1 MSSKIDIYEYRD
13 YLQKRYGEILYRV
26 PIDSGGTCPHRN
38 TSGRG
43 GCTFCPADGAR
54 AVQLGKTKE
63 LRDQINTGIRFAVR
77 RYKATAFMAYL
88 QTFTS
93 TYSSLDSIIKQVEII
108 KEHKEIRAIAF
119 GTRPDCLQPHVI
131 DYLTELNRSIDVWVE
146 LGVQTSHNPT
156 LDRINRGH
164 DWQCSKDA
172 IVTLNKRGISTVA
185 HLILGLPG
193 ETTEIMQQTIGAVCA
208 LPIDAI
214 KLHNLHVIKN
224 TRLAQEYQE
233 IPFPLFDEHEYCNL
247 LLELLPA
254 IPEHIPIV
262 RLTTDTVTES
272 LVAPHW
278 TMSKGQFRKYLAK
291 QMRARRIVQ
300 GIALRDHPAPVKAAS
315 LSDGHDLLVTT
326 KDGSVTFYN
335 EAIKEH
341 YHTLAGARSEAE
353 NKYIIPAALD
363 QRLKHG
369 PVRLLDICFGMGYN
383 SLLSCERA
391 MKIGEPLEIVALEMD
406 KNVVKKAVTAIQEK
420 ATFFN
425 WQRCLDTLYRDGEWQ
440 ENGCN
445 ITLIWGDARHTAKQ
459 LNGPFDLIWLDAFST
474 QRNSELWTVDFF
486 TILRPLL
493 AADGALFTYC
503 AAIPVRAGLVE
514 AGFKIGETDPFG
526 RERGG
531 TIACTA
537 EELIS
542 REIPE
547 RDRFL
552 MNTSRGIPYRDPNGT
567 QSNREIL
574 RNREY
579 EIVRRK
585 EPLTD
590 SLPSSQPSAPK

>member
-38 TSGRG
+38 TIGRG

-63 LRDQINTGIRFAVR
+63 LRDQINTGIRFATR

-93 TYSSLDSIIKQVEII
+93 TYNSLDSIIKQVEII
-108 KEHKEIRAIAF
+108 QEHREIRAIAF
-119 GTRPDCLQPHVI
+119 GTRPDCLQHHVI
-131 DYLTELNRSIDVWVE
+131 DYLTELNRIIDVWVE

-156 LDRINRGH
+156 LTRINRGH

-172 IVTLNKRGISTVA
+172 IITLNNRGISTVA

-193 ETTEIMQQTIGAVCA
+193 ETIQTMRETISAVCA

-214 KLHNLHVIKN
+214 KLHNLHVVKN
-224 TRLAQEYQE
+224 TRLAQEYQ
-233 IPFPLFDEHEYCNL
+233 ISPFPLFDEHEYCNL
-247 LLELLPA
+247 LLELLPS

-262 RLTTDTVTES
+262 RLTTDTAEEM

-291 QMRARRIVQ
+291 QMRAQGIAQ
-300 GIALRDHPAPVKAAS
+300 GIALRDHAAPVKAAY
-315 LSDGHDLLVTT
+315 LSDGPDVLVTT

-335 EAIKEH
+335 ETIKEH

-353 NKYIIPAALD
+353 NKYIIPAKLD
-363 QRLKHG
+363 RRLKHG
-369 PVRLLDICFGMGYN
+369 PVRLLDICFGLGYN

-391 MKIGEPLEIVALEMD
+391 MKAGEPLEIVALEMD
-406 KNVVKKAVTAIQEK
+406 KNVVQKAASGIQEQ

-425 WQRCLDTLYRDGEWQ
+425 WQKCLDTLYRDGEWK
-440 ENGCN
+440 ENGCR
-445 ITLIWGDARHTAKQ
+445 IRLIWGDARHTAKK
-459 LNGPFDLIWLDAFST
+459 LNGTFDLIWLDAFST

-486 TILRPLL
+486 NILRPLL

-514 AGFKIGETDPFG
+514 AGFNIGETDPFG

-537 EELIS
+537 VELIQ

-552 MNTSRGIPYRDPNGT
+552 MNTSRGVPYRDPNGT
-567 QSNREIL
+567 HSNREIL

-585 EPLTD
+585 APLSI
-590 SLPSSQPSAPK
+590 SLPSSTSVEPG